1 MLGDLVRIGKLE
13 VAGFK
18 SFENKNTLHFK
29 QGITAIV
36 GPNGSGKS
44 NIADAIRWVMG
55 EQKPSRLRV
64 AKSEDVIFHGT
75 NNSRQASMAQ
85 VTITLKDDKEADDI
99 VISRKLYRSGESE
112 LKLNGKKVKYSIVE
126 ELLAQN
132 GFGTQTY
139 TVVAQGMIDKI
150 LTSTGQE
157 RKMLF
162 DEASG
167 VRQYDIRRVEA
178 YRRLKSAITNLD
190 SVNSIISELSPA
202 VSILKKQTEAQSR
215 SEEIKKKLSIAQKS
229 YLKLHHD
236 NLMDSQKKI
245 VEQIKANSQE
255 LVVVNKKLQYLKT
268 ISNNETAKNR
278 AKDSQTDNL
287 KSLETRSDELT
298 KQLYESKN
306 QLDQLTLSKN
316 SIQPKIKEE
325 ISIEKEL
332 EKLVDIDNKLN
343 QQILDSNDEIKK
355 LQGLID
361 ELTDSLSGLNKNLD
375 FLQLQISKSQKK
387 EYILHASSLAKEARV
402 QLRQTKSRKT
412 IDETILKITKILDLA
427 EQDDAAEMALSFS
440 KLQNTIGRAMSRRE
454 EIIEKQTKDII
465 RLRSL
470 ELDLAAN
477 KSSQESLQ
485 KILSKLN
492 TQTKE
497 LSSIDSRIKDTHE
510 KIDSIKKES
519 KILNSEIE
527 ALRKD
532 LYQSNQHLDQKLKD
546 SSEIENLTSSKTRL
560 EITINQLN
568 KELEQSKLDLIHID
582 SKAKHWG
589 IDSYKQYK
597 DAHVKPYT
605 LHEIEDLSVELRAI
619 EEMDP
624 DIINEAKESTKRI
637 EFLKLQQL
645 DLQKA
650 VQDTN
655 KLIDSLQADMKKQ
668 FEKSFKKI
676 NLSFDKY
683 FKTLFRGGSA
693 SLEMESSEEDFG
705 IEIKVSPPG
714 KRSRNINTLSGGE
727 KALAAIALLSSIIAN
742 NPSPFIVLDEVDAAL
757 DDENSMR
764 FTKVLA
770 ELANHSQVILITHNQ
785 ETMQTANSLFG
796 ITSSKNKS
804 TEILGLDL
812 VKAKE
817 YTLTS

>member
-1 MLGDLVRIGKLE
+1 MRIGKLE

-18 SFENKNTLHFK
+18 SFENKNSLHFK

-75 NNSRQASMAQ
+75 NSSRQASMAQ
-85 VTITLKDDKEADDI
+85 VTITLIDDDANDI

-112 LKLNGKKVKYSIVE
+112 LKLNGKKVKYSVIE
-126 ELLAQN
+126 ELLAKN

-167 VRQYDIRRVEA
+167 IRQYDIRRVEA
-178 YRRLKSAITNLD
+178 YRKLKSAISNLD

-202 VSILKKQTEAQSR
+202 VSILKKQTENQSR
-215 SEEIKKKLSIAQKS
+215 SEEIKNKLSIAQRS

-236 NLMDSQKKI
+236 NLINDQKRI
-245 VEQIKANSQE
+245 TEQIKTSSQK
-255 LVVVNKKLQYLKT
+255 LVVVNEKLQSLKST
-268 ISNNETAKNR
+268 SHQNMINSQSE
-278 AKDSQTDNL
+278 DSQANKL

-298 KQLYESKN
+298 KMLYEYKN

-316 SIQPKIKEE
+316 SIKPKIKEE
-325 ISIEKEL
+325 ISIKKEL
-332 EKLVDIDNKLN
+332 DKLLNIDNRLN
-343 QQILDSNDEIKK
+343 QQILVINNEIKK

-361 ELTDSLSGLNKNLD
+361 ELTDSLSGLNKKLD

-402 QLRQTKSRKT
+402 QLRQIKSRKL
-412 IDETILKITKILDLA
+412 IDETMLKITKILDLA

-465 RLRSL
+465 KLRSL

-477 KSSQESLQ
+477 KSSQEGLQ
-485 KILSKLN
+485 KMLNKLN

-497 LSSIDSRIKDTHE
+497 LSSIDSKLEDTHK

-519 KILNSEIE
+519 RSLNQEIE
-527 ALRKD
+527 VLRKD
-532 LYQSNQHLDQKLKD
+532 LYQFNQDMDQKLKD

-560 EITINQLN
+560 EIVINQLN
-568 KELEQSKLDLIHID
+568 KELEENRLAIVNID
-582 SKAKHWG
+582 NKAKHWG
-589 IDSYKQYK
+589 ISSYKQYTSSR
-597 DAHVKPYT
+597 VKPYT
-605 LHEIEDLSVELRAI
+605 LYEIEDLSVELRAI

-624 DIINEAKESTKRI
+624 EIINEAKESSKRI

-655 KLIDSLQADMKKQ
+655 QLIDSLQSDMKKQ

-683 FKTLFRGGSA
+683 FKTLFKGGSA

-727 KALAAIALLSSIIAN
+727 KALAAIALLSSIITN

-764 FTKVLA
+764 FTNVLT

-785 ETMQTANSLFG
+785 ETMQAANSLFG

-817 YTLTS
+817 YALAS

>member
-1 MLGDLVRIGKLE
+1 MHIGKLE

-18 SFENKNTLHFK
+18 SFENKNSLHFK

-75 NNSRQASMAQ
+75 NSSRQASMAQ
-85 VTITLKDDKEADDI
+85 VTITLIDDDANDI

-112 LKLNGKKVKYSIVE
+112 LKLNGKKVKYSVIE
-126 ELLAQN
+126 ELLAKN

-167 VRQYDIRRVEA
+167 IRQYDIRRVEA
-178 YRRLKSAITNLD
+178 YRKLKSAISNLD

-202 VSILKKQTEAQSR
+202 VSILKKQTENQSR
-215 SEEIKKKLSIAQKS
+215 SEEIKNKLSIAQRS

-236 NLMDSQKKI
+236 NLINDQKRI
-245 VEQIKANSQE
+245 TEQIKTSSQK
-255 LVVVNKKLQYLKT
+255 LVVVNEKLQSLKST
-268 ISNNETAKNR
+268 SHQNMINSQAE
-278 AKDSQTDNL
+278 DSQANKL

-298 KQLYESKN
+298 KMLYEYKN

-316 SIQPKIKEE
+316 SIKPKIKEK
-325 ISIEKEL
+325 ISIKKEL
-332 EKLVDIDNKLN
+332 DKLLNIDNRLN
-343 QQILDSNDEIKK
+343 QQILVINNEIKK

-361 ELTDSLSGLNKNLD
+361 ELTDSLSGLNKKLD

-402 QLRQTKSRKT
+402 QLRQIKSRKL
-412 IDETILKITKILDLA
+412 IDETMLKITKILDLA

-465 RLRSL
+465 KLRSL

-477 KSSQESLQ
+477 KSSQEGLQ
-485 KILSKLN
+485 KMLNKLN

-497 LSSIDSRIKDTHE
+497 LSSIDSKLEDTHK

-519 KILNSEIE
+519 RSHNQEIE
-527 ALRKD
+527 VLRKD
-532 LYQSNQHLDQKLKD
+532 LYQFNQDMDQKLKD

-560 EITINQLN
+560 EIVINQLN
-568 KELEQSKLDLIHID
+568 KELEENRLAIVNID
-582 SKAKHWG
+582 NKAKHWG
-589 IDSYKQYK
+589 ISSYKQYTSSC
-597 DAHVKPYT
+597 VKPYT
-605 LHEIEDLSVELRAI
+605 LYEIEDLSVELRAI

-624 DIINEAKESTKRI
+624 EIINEAKESSKRI

-655 KLIDSLQADMKKQ
+655 QLIDSLQSDMKKQ

-683 FKTLFRGGSA
+683 FKTLFKGGSA

-727 KALAAIALLSSIIAN
+727 KALAAIALLSSIITN

-764 FTKVLA
+764 FTNVLT

-785 ETMQTANSLFG
+785 ETMQAANSLFG

-817 YTLTS
+817 YALAS

>member
-1 MLGDLVRIGKLE
+1 MRIGKLE

-18 SFENKNTLHFK
+18 SFENKNSLHFK

-75 NNSRQASMAQ
+75 NSSRQASMAQ
-85 VTITLKDDKEADDI
+85 VTITLIDDDANDI

-112 LKLNGKKVKYSIVE
+112 LKLNGKKVKYSVIE
-126 ELLAQN
+126 ELLAKN

-167 VRQYDIRRVEA
+167 IRQYDIRRVEA
-178 YRRLKSAITNLD
+178 YRKLKSAISNLD

-202 VSILKKQTEAQSR
+202 VSILKKQTENQSR
-215 SEEIKKKLSIAQKS
+215 SEEIKNKLSIAQRS

-236 NLMDSQKKI
+236 NLINDQKRI
-245 VEQIKANSQE
+245 TEQIKTSSQK
-255 LVVVNKKLQYLKT
+255 LVVVNEKLQSLKS
-268 ISNNETAKNR
+268 ISHQNMINSQSE
-278 AKDSQTDNL
+278 DSQANKL

-298 KQLYESKN
+298 KMLYEYKN

-316 SIQPKIKEE
+316 SIKPKIKEE
-325 ISIEKEL
+325 ISIKKEL
-332 EKLVDIDNKLN
+332 DKLLNIDNRLN
-343 QQILDSNDEIKK
+343 QKILVINNEIKK

-402 QLRQTKSRKT
+402 QLRQIKSRKL
-412 IDETILKITKILDLA
+412 IDETMLKITKILDLA

-465 RLRSL
+465 KLRSL

-477 KSSQESLQ
+477 KSSQEGLQ
-485 KILSKLN
+485 KMLNKLN

-497 LSSIDSRIKDTHE
+497 LSSIDSKLEDTHK

-519 KILNSEIE
+519 RSLNQEIE
-527 ALRKD
+527 VLRKD
-532 LYQSNQHLDQKLKD
+532 LYQFNQDMDQKLKD

-560 EITINQLN
+560 EIVINQLN
-568 KELEQSKLDLIHID
+568 KELEENRLAIVNID
-582 SKAKHWG
+582 NKAKHWG
-589 IDSYKQYK
+589 ISSYKQYTSSR
-597 DAHVKPYT
+597 VKPYT
-605 LHEIEDLSVELRAI
+605 LDEIEDLSVELRAI

-624 DIINEAKESTKRI
+624 EIINEAKESSKRI

-655 KLIDSLQADMKKQ
+655 QLIDSLQSDMKKQ

-683 FKTLFRGGSA
+683 FKTLFKGGSA

-727 KALAAIALLSSIIAN
+727 KALAAIALLSSIITN

-764 FTKVLA
+764 FTNVLT

-785 ETMQTANSLFG
+785 ETMQAANSLFG

-817 YTLTS
+817 YALAS